1 MLFKTSIKY
10 PITFNLTSGVTDLDD
25 LTTSI
30 NRCIGLILTTGKGE
44 LLGDPDF
51 GCRLYE
57 MLFNQY
63 SEILENQIKEEII
76 ESINKFESR
85 VSLKEDNITITQD
98 NSDDRNRFK
107 ITITYSINGTD
118 RIGTTDVS
126 FNGGENING

>member
-10 PITFNLTSGVTDLDD
+10 PLTFSLTTGKTDLDT

-57 MLFNQY
+57 LLFEQY
-63 SEILENQIKEEII
+63 SDNLQQTVKREILD
-76 ESINKFESR
+76 SLSKFESR
-85 VSLKEDNITITQD
+85 VSLTENDITIEHVE
-98 NSDDRNRFK
+98 NSDRNRFK
-107 ITITYSINGTD
+107 ITLTYSIKGTQ
-118 RIGTTDVS
+118 RRSETNFYMEEGMNIG
-126 FNGGENING
+126 

>member
-25 LTTSI
+25 LTVSI
-30 NRCIGLILTTGKGE
+30 NRCVGLILTTGKGE

-76 ESINKFESR
+76 ESVSKFESR
-85 VSLKEDNITITQD
+85 ISLK
-98 NSDDRNRFK
+98 SDDIEIIQENSNDGNRFK

-126 FNGGENING
+126 FDGGEAING